1 MIQRIQTLYLFIVS
15 ALVAVTVLVPMA
27 SFAAGADAF
36 ELYAYGLKDAAGERV
51 VGTLYMAI
59 LLDAACLLPLVTIF
73 LYNRRM
79 LQVRL
84 CAVEA
89 VLLLG
94 AEAMMLAYFFL
105 WDRCF
110 AGFEFNAGSLNFTV
124 ALPVA
129 GLLFCWLAVRGIMRD
144 ELMVR
149 SLDRIR

>member
-1 MIQRIQTLYLFIVS
+1 MIQRIQTLYLLLVS
-15 ALVAVTVLVPMA
+15 VLVAVTVIVPVA
-27 SFAAGADAF
+27 EFAAGAETF
-36 ELYAYGLKDAAGERV
+36 ELTAYGLKDAAGEKV
-51 VGTLYMAI
+51 GGTLYMAL

-94 AEAMMLAYFFL
+94 AEAVMLAYFFL
-105 WDRCF
+105 WERCF
-110 AGFEFNAGSLNFTV
+110 DGFEFNAGSLSWTV
-124 ALPVA
+124 VLPVV
-129 GLLFCWLAVRGIMRD
+129 GLLFCWLAIRGIMRD